1 MRFVRGMIIG
11 ATIGAGL
18 AMMYTEGIVNKKN
31 LMKKGKQMVKKMG
44 F

>member
-1 MRFVRGMIIG
+1 MRFVRGVIIG
-11 ATIGAGL
+11 TTIGAGL